1 MFYKHQDE
9 GCDLQLASGVC
20 GPYAGDGLS
29 GSVQIVLHCAVLQ
42 NVGFPRKPIKGRVI
56 IVCDREHQSAKI
68 IILAKHVTR
77 IS

>member
-20 GPYAGDGLS
+20 GPYTGDSLLGT
-29 GSVQIVLHCAVLQ
+29 VQIALHCVVLQ
-42 NVGFPRKPIKGRVI
+42 NMGLPRKPIKGRVI
-56 IVCDREHQSAKI
+56 IVCDREHPSAKI